1 MRRMFDFQE
10 GILVMHLITVHNQ
23 PVVISWRR
31 KSFKKNLVG
40 GGRFQNVCEAQQCFA
55 PLCPSHSWCKLGVGT
70 GGFLV
75 ACWLHE
81 ASQSVV
87 SLIFFKETE
96 YQERKNCAFFITKIK
111 RQVVE
116 VLTPLWDKYL
126 MQTPAFCITT
136 SGSSI
141 SSHLGFRWLLNI
153 NDAGSSYNLYPMV
166 TMDSTIC
173 FIFLLLHADHRAL
186 F

>member
-1 MRRMFDFQE
+1 M
-10 GILVMHLITVHNQ
+10 
-23 PVVISWRR
+23 
-31 KSFKKNLVG
+31 G
-40 GGRFQNVCEAQQCFA
+40 GGTFQNVCEGQQCFA
-55 PLCPSHSWCKLGVGT
+55 PLCPSHSSCKLGVGT

-81 ASQSVV
+81 ASQSVP

-96 YQERKNCAFFITKIK
+96 SPERKNCAFFITTIK
-111 RQVVE
+111 RQVGE

-126 MQTPAFCITT
+126 MQTPAFCIAT

-153 NDAGSSYNLYPMV
+153 NDAGSSCNLYPMV
-166 TMDSTIC
+166 TMHSTIC
-173 FIFLLLHADHRAL
+173 FKFLLLHADHRA
-186 F
+186 FF

>member
-1 MRRMFDFQE
+1 LQKKEF
-10 GILVMHLITVHNQ
+10 LI
-23 PVVISWRR
+23 
-31 KSFKKNLVG
+31 FFLVG
-40 GGRFQNVCEAQQCFA
+40 GGKFQNVCEGQQCFA
-55 PLCPSHSWCKLGVGT
+55 PLCPSHSWRKLGVGT

-81 ASQSVV
+81 ASQSVL

-96 YQERKNCAFFITKIK
+96 SQEWKNYASFITKIK
-111 RQVVE
+111 RLVE

-126 MQTPAFCITT
+126 MQTPVFCIAT

-141 SSHLGFRWLLNI
+141 SSHLGYRWLLNI

-166 TMDSTIC
+166 MMDSIIC
-173 FIFLLLHADHRAL
+173 FKFLLLHADHRAL